1 MYLACLLRVLLLGS
15 ILHVHLLHLLQNRL
29 VWSCGCVGLRC
40 LTWQLGLDRS
50 ELFRPV
56 SSKDS
61 WNKDLQGK
69 FYAKVQRVP
78 TPFEFIVWDC
88 YSSYLLSINIFLTTV
103 LWVIIFFTSHL
114 SPPLRGWAKK
124 FFGLLPKN
132 RRIRFRR
139 GRQRLLISGVPVHQS
154 LGVSILLSNFEGVVE
169 SVSKALKH
177 SRTKRRQI
185 YESRGKTSDAWI
197 NKKEEMLREPDSPV
211 LHQILGQQYKLCQ
224 SAVQIP
230 ILQHA

>member
-1 MYLACLLRVLLLGS
+1 MPKYSGYLL
-15 ILHVHLLHLLQNRL
+15 
-29 VWSCGCVGLRC
+29 
-40 LTWQLGLDRS
+40 
-50 ELFRPV
+50 P
-56 SSKDS
+56 SSS
-61 WNKDLQGK
+61 
-69 FYAKVQRVP
+69 
-78 TPFEFIVWDC
+78 IVWDC

-114 SPPLRGWAKK
+114 SLHFCGWAKK

-154 LGVSILLSNFEGVVE
+154 LGGSVLLSNFEGVVE

-185 YESRGKTSDAWI
+185 YESRGKTSERLNQQERRNAPRTW
-197 NKKEEMLREPDSPV
+197 LTRTPPDPGATI
-211 LHQILGQQYKLCQ
+211 QTMPICGTNPNY
-224 SAVQIP
+224 SARAVWNYYNCNEYIMISSIFDP
-230 ILQHA
+230 